1 MNGLLLTGV
10 WVNLIILPL
19 QLTIVDYDVVIP
31 LHFYSLTAVNKFED
45 AAMIAEVVQRRI
57 AIDGAVEG
65 HPVNSG
71 FVLVGVGIGILE
83 GASLNHR
90 CQRQGNY
97 NHRQ

>member
-71 FVLVGVGIGILE
+71 FVLVGGRIRILE

-90 CQRQGNY
+90 
-97 NHRQ
+97 